1 METFGGGS
9 RVGNELVGVLANK
22 VPILS
27 VGMGIINTLSKSQ
40 QKNTNIVKVSS
51 NKCRLRKTSTEMVK
65 IYELDLIKVIKP
77 SEEMLNF
84 FPKLFDNQYTDE
96 SVQIFV

>member
-1 METFGGGS
+1 
-9 RVGNELVGVLANK
+9 
-22 VPILS
+22 
-27 VGMGIINTLSKSQ
+27 
-40 QKNTNIVKVSS
+40 
-51 NKCRLRKTSTEMVK
+51 MVK